1 MKVCKINSGK
11 RKFYILLGIF
21 QVFLVLTV
29 VLSTN
34 AIMALA
40 TEGVIMESNDFDV
53 AKWLAVSAAAA
64 VGSSVLGAGY
74 AIKTTGT
81 AAISSLSEKPEEFFK
96 AFLVVALGEA
106 LAVYGLIVAI
116 LLWTKIPDLQ

>member
-1 MKVCKINSGK
+1 M
-11 RKFYILLGIF
+11 
-21 QVFLVLTV
+21 FLILTV
-29 VLSTN
+29 VFSVN
-34 AIMALA
+34 SIIALA
-40 TEGVIMESNDFDV
+40 TEGVIEEANVYDLS
-53 AKWLAVSAAAA
+53 KWLAVSAAVA

-116 LLWTKIPDLQ
+116 LLWTKI